1 MLKEELKKL
10 HQAFLEESY
19 ITNEMIE
26 KSIKGLLQRKESLL
40 KEVIEVH
47 EPKINEMEVDID
59 KKCIKMIALFQPT
72 ARDLR
77 EIMMIFKISDD
88 LERMADHAVNIADS
102 SLYLITVP
110 ELKPLVDIPKMAEI
124 TRGMLTDTVKSFVD
138 RDPELAREICAR
150 DDEVDQLRD
159 NILHELIEYMVK
171 DSSTIQTA
179 MHLIRISKNL
189 ERIADL
195 TTNIAEDVVYI
206 ETGKLIK
213 HRYD

>member
-1 MLKEELKKL
+1 MLKQELKNL
-10 HQAFLEESY
+10 HKKFLEETY
-19 ITNEMIE
+19 VTNEMIE
-26 KSIKGLLQRKESLL
+26 KSIKGLLQRKEKLL
-40 KEVIEVH
+40 NEVIEND
-47 EPKINEMEVDID
+47 EPRVNEMEVDID
-59 KKCIKMIALFQPT
+59 KTCIKLIALYQPT

-102 SLYLITVP
+102 AKYLIKVP
-110 ELKPLVDIPKMAEI
+110 EIKPLVDIPKMAEI
-124 TRGMLTDTVKSFVD
+124 TQNMLTDCIHSFVERNSD
-138 RDPELAREICAR
+138 LAYDVCKR
-150 DDEVDQLRD
+150 DDAVDELRD
-159 NILHELIEYMVK
+159 QILRELIEIMRK
-171 DSSTIQTA
+171 ESSSVQSA

-213 HRYD
+213 HKSL